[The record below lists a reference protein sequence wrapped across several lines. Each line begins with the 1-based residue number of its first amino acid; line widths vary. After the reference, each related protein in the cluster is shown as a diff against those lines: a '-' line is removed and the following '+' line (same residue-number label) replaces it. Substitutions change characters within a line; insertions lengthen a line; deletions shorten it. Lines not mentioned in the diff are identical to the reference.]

1 MKNKML
7 INCMKIMMRNVK
19 FSLLLLSVILISIN
33 ARASDCDLNIS
44 QPHTNF
50 GTFSRGT
57 LSKAD
62 SGGQSN
68 MIGRKTS
75 MLTIV
80 CPRPEHIT
88 LYYRAAAG
96 SAAGSYSLGDIAKL
110 SLTISDAQADGKSVP
125 LMYKQGGGV
134 AVSDNVKELAL
145 LPDIGITPNTN
156 ESVTTLVMQMTS
168 VAAVNDINTHIK
180 EHKVL
185 NSIGTLEV
193 VSE

>member
-1 MKNKML
+1 
-7 INCMKIMMRNVK
+7 MKIMMRNVK
-19 FSLLLLSVILISIN
+19 FNLLFLSVMLLSIN

-68 MIGRKTS
+68 IIGRKTS

-80 CPRPEHIT
+80 CPRPERIT
-88 LYYRAAAG
+88 VYYRAAAG
-96 SAAGSYSLGDIAKL
+96 ITADSYSLGDIAKL
-110 SLTISDAQADGKSVP
+110 SLIISDAQADGKSVS

-134 AVSDNVKELAL
+134 AISDNVKELTL
-145 LPDIGITPNTN
+145 LPDIGITPNTD
-156 ESVTTLVMQMTS
+156 EPVTTLVMQMTS
-168 VAAVNDINTHIK
+168 VAAVNDVNVRIK

-185 NSIGTLEV
+185 NSFGTLEV
-193 VSE
+193 VGE